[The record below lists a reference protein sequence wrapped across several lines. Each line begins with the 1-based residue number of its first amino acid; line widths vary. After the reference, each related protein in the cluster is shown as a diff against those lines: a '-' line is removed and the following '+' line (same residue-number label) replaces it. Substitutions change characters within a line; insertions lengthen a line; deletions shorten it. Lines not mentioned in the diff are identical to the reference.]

1 MKPLWRRSL
10 QAAGALVIL
19 LAVGTYA
26 NAMRYPFQNPNAVPE
41 R

>member
-19 LAVGTYA
+19 AGSLA